1 MRWIHEHPHTLPAP
15 SPQQAGAAD
24 SGRVPGQAAR
34 GEGKGAARRVGRS
47 GGAPSIG
54 ERHTPVQTPTIPP
67 PRSPQIAYPVILCVP
82 AAVWLLERLSPLL
95 LHGPGV
101 AGMRFHLPTSP
112 LRYLTFKL
120 TNDLRRL
127 PAVRELVRAFLRA
140 LFSGDT
146 SQARRGGGKG
156 C

>member
-1 MRWIHEHPHTLPAP
+1 MWVDMSPA
-15 SPQQAGAAD
+15 D
-24 SGRVPGQAAR
+24 DGQPAH
-34 GEGKGAARRVGRS
+34 S
-47 GGAPSIG
+47 ITDWLSIG
-54 ERHTPVQTPTIPP
+54 FGVMNLADKFGGSGFSDLAFEDMVTF
-67 PRSPQIAYPVILCVP
+67 
-82 AAVWLLERLSPLL
+82 LLERLSPLL